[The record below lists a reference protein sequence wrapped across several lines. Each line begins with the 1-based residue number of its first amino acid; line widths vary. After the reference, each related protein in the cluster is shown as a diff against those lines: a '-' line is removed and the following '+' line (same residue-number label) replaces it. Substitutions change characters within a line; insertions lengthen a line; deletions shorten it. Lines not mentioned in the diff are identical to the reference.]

1 MKRKTL
7 AATSLAVYLS
17 LNVEIIDDERGSDLL
32 AYPLLSLAWLLMLP
46 HLLQALFQ
54 KITTTACTG
63 LDQLWASVRVG
74 TQTLAVALAL
84 IQIGLKSLA
93 WGVGLAQ

>member
-7 AATSLAVYLS
+7 AATSMAVYLS

-46 HLLQALFQ
+46 HLLHAQIS
-54 KITTTACTG
+54 KIKTAARAG
-63 LDQLWASVRVG
+63 LDRL
-74 TQTLAVALAL
+74 TITLAI
-84 IQIGLKSLA
+84 IQIGWRSLV